1 MLGSRGEALG
11 LGTGVLGA
19 HSEGVVAHGLD
30 HVSEED
36 LRGERVAV
44 IDDGLPSWP
53 LPAVQLHTTASLGK
67 GPADRP
73 MGGRGVMWEPQ
84 SRAMDGLSQVAAP
97 RSGSPQQPR
106 AGLPDVFTPII
117 PRCGT

>member
-44 IDDGLPSWP
+44 IESRSTVTGGC
-53 LPAVQLHTTASLGK
+53 GK
-67 GPADRP
+67 AR
-73 MGGRGVMWEPQ
+73 GGTEER
-84 SRAMDGLSQVAAP
+84 
-97 RSGSPQQPR
+97 
-106 AGLPDVFTPII
+106 F
-117 PRCGT
+117 